1 MPELDRAH
9 RLQLFVHY
17 AAECNQRAYAALAG
31 RFSGPE
37 AIFAAAAKRDA
48 AAFSFLSDFVQKRLF
63 EAADERFLDRYADWL
78 ARHEIDVAIP
88 GDEAYPALLAQIP
101 DPPFLLFYKGNLKGD
116 MALPLTVVGTRKATK
131 YGRDIARLFAFELAR
146 RGATIVSGMA
156 AGADACAALGALD
169 CESSTYPTVAVLG
182 CGVDVA
188 YPASN
193 EALYRQIIERGAVI
207 SEFLP
212 GAKPLAEHFPVRNR
226 IMSGMSR
233 GVLVVEA
240 GERSGVSITANCAL
254 EQGRDVFAVPGR
266 ITDLLS
272 VGTNRLIQQGAAKP
286 VFCAEDI
293 LVEYLAAADARAP
306 EKPVYA
312 ADAAQLIPEEKAVVE
327 QLRQAESS
335 FDELCQSLNLEAGK
349 LNSCLTALEF
359 SGIIKQLPGR
369 MFALEIVGASR

>member
-1 MPELDRAH
+1 MPELDRTH
-9 RLQLFVHY
+9 RLRLFVHY
-17 AAECNQRAYAALAG
+17 AAECNMRVYAALDE
-31 RFSGPE
+31 RFSNPE
-37 AIFAAAAKRDA
+37 DIFAAAQTRDA
-48 AAFSFLSDFVQKRLF
+48 AAFSFLSDFAVKRLF

-78 ARHEIDVAIP
+78 VRHEIGVAIP
-88 GDEAYPALLAQIP
+88 GDEAYPAPLAEIS
-101 DPPFLLFYKGNLKGD
+101 DPPRLLFYKGVFKRD
-116 MALPLTVVGTRKATK
+116 IPLPLAVVGTRKATK

-146 RGATIVSGMA
+146 RGATVVSGMA
-156 AGADACAALGALD
+156 AGVDAYAALGALD
-169 CESSTYPTVAVLG
+169 CEASEYPTVAVLG
-182 CGVDVA
+182 CGVDVI
-188 YPASN
+188 YPAGN

-226 IMSGMSR
+226 IISGMSR

-240 GERSGVSITANCAL
+240 GERSGASITANCAL

-272 VGTNRLIQQGAAKP
+272 VGTNRLIQQGGAKP

-293 LVEYLAAADARAP
+293 LAEYGSAAAADGP
-306 EKPVYA
+306 VKPVFA
-312 ADAAQLIPEEKAVVE
+312 ADSAQLLPEEKAIVDR
-327 QLRQAESS
+327 LRQGESS
-335 FDELCQSLNLEAGK
+335 FDELCRALDLETGK